1 MQGISAWNR
10 PKKTA
15 IVKMLAQLIL
25 RTMAPLAMDTE
36 KQSMARAMPSNQISK
51 AVMSI
56 VVKLK
61 RLQIYNILWRKELS
75 FRKKVQIRIPAN
87 LDFLLFT
94 LLIKISLYGFT

>member
-1 MQGISAWNR
+1 
-10 PKKTA
+10 
-15 IVKMLAQLIL
+15 
-25 RTMAPLAMDTE
+25 MAPLAMDTE
-36 KQSMARAMPSNQISK
+36 KQSMASAMPSNQISK
-51 AVMSI
+51 AVMSV

-61 RLQIYNILWRKELS
+61 RLQIYNILWRKDLS

>member
-1 MQGISAWNR
+1 
-10 PKKTA
+10 
-15 IVKMLAQLIL
+15 
-25 RTMAPLAMDTE
+25 MAPLAMDTE
-36 KQSMARAMPSNQISK
+36 KQSMDSAMPSNQISK
-51 AVMSI
+51 AVMSV